1 MKKIEDKFKEQNDRI
16 EELES
21 KLAIK
26 QNIIDHLEI
35 KCDDNEQYSRRSC
48 LRIHGLDFSSDED
61 EGVLKKVEKCYSDMG
76 IEFNQI
82 EIDRAH
88 YIGKP
93 YMDKKKNK
101 VRSIIV
107 KFRSWKSRTAFYK
120 ARPRNHLDRQKK
132 PGSSFNVSLDLTKC
146 RYNLL
151 IKAKGLI
158 TITPQLLMLF
168 FAILNIYTLNIKNA
182 ATRYISN

>member
-35 KCDDNEQYSRRSC
+35 KCDDNELYSRRSS
-48 LRIHGLDFSSDED
+48 LRIQDLDFSSDED
-61 EGVLKKVEKCYSDMG
+61 EGILKKVEKYYSN
-76 IEFNQI
+76 INQT

-93 YMDKKKNK
+93 YMDKTKNE

-107 KFRSWKSRTAFYK
+107 KFRSWKLRTAFYK
-120 ARPRNHLDRQKK
+120 A
-132 PGSSFNVSLDLTKC
+132 
-146 RYNLL
+146 
-151 IKAKGLI
+151 
-158 TITPQLLMLF
+158 
-168 FAILNIYTLNIKNA
+168 
-182 ATRYISN
+182 